1 MRRGDV
7 YLVDLNPNQGA
18 EADKIRPVVIVS
30 NGAANRV
37 VERTRRGVV
46 TVIPLTSS
54 TSRVFPFQVL
64 VPAGEG
70 GLRSA
75 SKAQAEQIRSVDIS
89 RLKGRIGTLSPAR
102 LAEVDAAIRVHLE
115 L

>member
-7 YLVDLNPNQGA
+7 YLVDLNPKQGA

-46 TVIPLTSS
+46 TVVPLTSS

-70 GLRSA
+70 GLRST

-89 RLKGRIGTLSPAR
+89 RLQGRIGTLPPAR